1 METENPVEILLSP
14 EGCDAE
20 DPDEDGE
27 DVCVDHSLDLLAVA
41 RRDVADGPARL
52 LPHALLDRVPA
63 QQRQQARHHRAV

>member
-1 METENPVEILLSP
+1 MFEVSLP
-14 EGCDAE
+14 ERRDAE

-27 DVCVDHSLDLLAVA
+27 DVGVDHSLDLLAVA